1 MAIGFAGLVC
11 LAFLPAAPV
20 AFDIVWRLS
29 ICGLGFGMFFSPNS
43 RQVLG
48 AAPAARAA
56 AAGAMFSTI
65 RGTGQTLGATAVAAL
80 LAQRLGNGP
89 TPMLISSALALRSE
103 ERRVGEECVSQC
115 RSRRSPDHEKKNKN
129 MTRKYKQR
137 ASAVHRVQ
145 ERQE

>member
-1 MAIGFAGLVC
+1 MVVAPVSGLLSDRYPAGILGAIGMAIGFAGLVC

-56 AAGAMFSTI
+56 ASGAMFSTT
-65 RGTGQTLGATAVAAL
+65 RGTAPPPGA
-80 LAQRLGNGP
+80 
-89 TPMLISSALALRSE
+89 RSE
-103 ERRVGEECVSQC
+103 ERRGGQ
-115 RSRRSPDHEKKNKN
+115 
-129 MTRKYKQR
+129 
-137 ASAVHRVQ
+137 ASVRPV
-145 ERQE
+145 RFRWS